1 MSETTARDILLE
13 SLEKMT
19 LEEAKEKV
27 IEFFDARE
35 ITKKDF
41 DDLVNQSN
49 ETLDKKN
56 AEIKNLQISLD
67 AQVQIAN
74 NLTDIINESKKSAE
88 EKQQQTDQEAEKIL
102 RERESVNAKRPDF
115 N

>member
-1 MSETTARDILLE
+1 MSETTARDVLLE

-19 LEEAKEKV
+19 VEEAREKV
-27 IEFFDARE
+27 VEFFDARE
-35 ITKKDF
+35 STKKDF
-41 DDLVNQSN
+41 DDLV
-49 ETLDKKN
+49 EEADRRLDQKD
-56 AEIKNLQISLD
+56 AEIRNLQISLE

-88 EKQQQTDQEAEKIL
+88 QIQSETDEQAEKIL
-102 RERESVNAKRPDF
+102 RERETANTRSPDF